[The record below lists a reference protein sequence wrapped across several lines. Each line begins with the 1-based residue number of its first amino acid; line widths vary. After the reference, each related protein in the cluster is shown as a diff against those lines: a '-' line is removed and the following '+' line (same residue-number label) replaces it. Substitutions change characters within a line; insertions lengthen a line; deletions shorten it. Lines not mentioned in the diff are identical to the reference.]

1 MSTAATTRAYL
12 RARAPFAAY
21 RWLQAGV
28 FRGTSPVMTPSAA
41 YGLLLNLAGIESRAG
56 LDTAVTL
63 TRAGLPPLRVAV
75 GAVQPA
81 GVATLYQQL
90 HGYPVGSSSKALQ
103 ARAHGAKYHIAP
115 ARRELLV
122 DLDVVVAVEG
132 EAAVLDAVGAG
143 LRGAGSRAYG
153 LPFAGDNNLLFD
165 ELRWSTTP
173 TAARWYARVVEGVT
187 RAPGSAR
194 LTVHIDRAEAGRTTA
209 PLFAPGES
217 PQEEPPDGAW
227 VHLPGP

>member
-1 MSTAATTRAYL
+1 MSAAAPARAYL

-41 YGLLLNLAGIESRAG
+41 YGLLLNLAGVESRAA
-56 LDTAVTL
+56 LDTPVTL
-63 TRAGLPPLRVAV
+63 TVAGLPPLRLAV
-75 GAVQPA
+75 GAVRPA

-90 HGYPVGSSSKALQ
+90 HGYPVGSSSKVLQ
-103 ARAHGAKYHIAP
+103 ARAQGAKYHIAP

-132 EAAVLDAVGAG
+132 DPALLDAVGAG
-143 LRGAGSRAYG
+143 LRGAGPRAYG

-165 ELRWSTTP
+165 ELSWSGAP
-173 TAARWYARVVEGVT
+173 TAARWYARVAEGAA

-194 LTVHIDRAEAGRTTA
+194 LTVHIDRAESGRTTA
-209 PLFAPGES
+209 PLFAPVEA
-217 PQEEPPDGAW
+217 PVEEPPAAAW
-227 VHLPGP
+227 VTLPAA